1 MIQREISSKALALAQ
16 KFPIIVVTGP
26 RQSGKS
32 TLVKHIFAQ
41 KPYISLEDPDIRLL
55 TETDPRGFLSN
66 YPDGAI
72 LDEIQRTPKLFSYLQ
87 GIVDAKNQEGMFI
100 LSGSQNFLLLENI
113 TQSLA
118 GRAAILKLLPFSTK
132 ELLLTEFKNLSINQL
147 IFNGFYPRLF
157 DKKIDPADYY
167 PNYIQTY
174 LERDVKTL
182 KNINDLNVFTRF
194 LKLCAAR
201 IGTVL
206 NYSSLAND
214 CGISVN
220 TVKSWISILEASY
233 VLYLLPPYYQNLGK
247 RVIKSPKMY
256 FYDTG
261 LACAL
266 LNIQSAQQVE
276 SHYLRGGL
284 FENLVLIEILKH
296 YYNQGR
302 NAPCSFWQDQ
312 IGREID
318 LIIENT
324 EGGISAI
331 EIKSGMTISS
341 DYFKNLKFWE
351 KSNAESVKAKSYV
364 IYAGTLSLQTQD
376 GLLVPFSDLI
386 TKSSLY

>member
-55 TETDPRGFLSN
+55 AETDPRGFLSN

-87 GIVDAKNQEGMFI
+87 SIVDAKNQEGMFI

-220 TVKSWISILEASY
+220 TIKSWISILEASY

-312 IGREID
+312 VGREID

-364 IYAGTLSLQTQD
+364 VYAGTLSLQTQD

>member
-386 TKSSLY
+386 TKLSLY